1 MFKVN
6 FDYKNSIDRVFM
18 STSELM
24 SKLFPAINEDMY
36 FNINQNNV
44 SGLKLNVIF
53 NKLIVIDLDT
63 SITHIYTRK

>member
-44 SGLKLNVIF
+44 SGLKLNVIL
-53 NKLIVIDLDT
+53 NKLTVIDLDT